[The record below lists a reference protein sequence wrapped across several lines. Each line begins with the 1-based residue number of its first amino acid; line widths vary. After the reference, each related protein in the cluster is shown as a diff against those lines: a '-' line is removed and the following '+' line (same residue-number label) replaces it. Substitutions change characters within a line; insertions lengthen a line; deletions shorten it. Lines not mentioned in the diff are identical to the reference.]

1 MMDQD
6 VTEGAA
12 DQPHQAAG
20 QQAATPQATEQQ
32 AARSSAN
39 GMSLAFILAP
49 AFLAAMLMLYAEG
62 ELLDIIFS
70 SIAEAYLQV
79 STFVAATFLIIYG
92 LERALKFDA
101 TAMLKRDTIWQVPVA
116 AGLGAL
122 PGCGGA
128 IIVVTQYVTG
138 RLSFGGVVAALT
150 ATMGDA
156 AFLLIAREPITGL
169 AMIVLGFT
177 VGTLSG
183 WVINATHGGD
193 FLRGS
198 RTTPDATVEAEH
210 DDASTQL
217 LDRLWILILIP
228 GIVLAALVAFQVD
241 VDAMFATASFDRPAT
256 LLGVVG
262 GTLAVSMRLAPRFG
276 IKADPVFSAS
286 GGLVRRTISDTNFVT
301 VWVVFAYLV
310 FELSVYF
317 LGLDLKT
324 LFDGWA
330 LFTPM
335 IAILLGFLPGCGP
348 QVLVT
353 TMYLSGIV
361 PLSAQIGNAL
371 SNDGD
376 ALFPAIAIAPKV
388 AIVATLYSAV
398 PAVILAYGWLFWME

>member
-1 MMDQD
+1 MDRETTSELTQEPTTGPD
-6 VTEGAA
+6 RHSVNRMTV
-12 DQPHQAAG
+12 
-20 QQAATPQATEQQ
+20 
-32 AARSSAN
+32 
-39 GMSLAFILAP
+39 LAILAP
-49 AFLAAMLMLYAEG
+49 TVLAAVLMLTAES
-62 ELLDIIFS
+62 ELLDIIFV
-70 SIAEAYLQV
+70 SIADAYLQV

-92 LERALKFDA
+92 LERAMNIDA
-101 TAMLKRDTIWQVPVA
+101 TAMLRRDTIWQVPVA

-156 AFLLIAREPITGL
+156 AFLLIAQEPVTGL
-169 AMIVLGFT
+169 AMVVLGFT

-183 WVINATHGGD
+183 WIINAIHGGD

-198 RTTPDATVEAEH
+198 ATKPDAEVDFEH
-210 DDASTQL
+210 DDASTPL
-217 LDRLWILILIP
+217 LDRIWLAILAP
-228 GIVLAALVAFQVD
+228 GMVLAALVAFQVD
-241 VDAMFATASFDRPAT
+241 VDSMFATGGLERPAT

-262 GTLAVSMRLAPRFG
+262 GVLAVSMRLAPRFG
-276 IKADPVFSAS
+276 IKGDTAFSAG

-301 VWVVFAYLV
+301 VWVIFAYLV

-317 LGLDLKT
+317 LGLDLKSV
-324 LFDGWA
+324 FDGWA

-353 TMYLSGIV
+353 TMYLSGII

-398 PAVILAYGWLFWME
+398 PAIILAYGWMFWME

>member
-1 MMDQD
+1 MTGSDSGG
-6 VTEGAA
+6 VNRITG
-12 DQPHQAAG
+12 
-20 QQAATPQATEQQ
+20 
-32 AARSSAN
+32 
-39 GMSLAFILAP
+39 LAILAP
-49 AFLAAMLMLYAEG
+49 TMLAAALMLTAES
-62 ELLDIIFS
+62 ELLDIIFT
-70 SIAEAYLQV
+70 SIADAYLQV

-92 LERALKFDA
+92 LERAMNIDA
-101 TAMLKRDTIWQVPVA
+101 TAMLRRDTIWQVPVA

-156 AFLLIAREPITGL
+156 AFLLIAQEPLTGL
-169 AMIVLGFT
+169 AMVVLGFT

-183 WVINATHGGD
+183 WIINAIHGGD

-198 RTTPDATVEAEH
+198 ATKPDAEVDFEH
-210 DDASTQL
+210 DDASTPL
-217 LDRLWILILIP
+217 LDRIWLAILAP
-228 GIVLAALVAFQVD
+228 GMVLAALVAFQVD
-241 VDAMFATASFDRPAT
+241 VDSMFATGGLERPAT

-262 GTLAVSMRLAPRFG
+262 GVLAVSMRLAPRFG
-276 IKADPVFSAS
+276 ISGDTAFSAG

-301 VWVVFAYLV
+301 VWVIFAYLV

-317 LGLDLKT
+317 LGLDLKSV
-324 LFDGWA
+324 FDGWA

-353 TMYLSGIV
+353 TMYLSGII

-398 PAVILAYGWLFWME
+398 PAIILAYGWMFWME

>member
-1 MMDQD
+1 MDQERAPD
-6 VTEGAA
+6 TDAQPIASALPNRQALSVAA
-12 DQPHQAAG
+12 
-20 QQAATPQATEQQ
+20 
-32 AARSSAN
+32 
-39 GMSLAFILAP
+39 IIAP
-49 AFLAAMLMLYAEG
+49 AVLAALLMLGAES
-62 ELLDIIFS
+62 ELLDIIFT
-70 SIAEAYLQV
+70 SIADAYLQV

-92 LERALKFDA
+92 IERTLNIDA

-156 AFLLIAREPITGL
+156 AFLLIAQEPLTGL
-169 AMIVLGFT
+169 AMVVLGFV

-183 WVINATHGGD
+183 WIINFIHGGD
-193 FLRGS
+193 FLRS
-198 RTTPDATVEAEH
+198 SEIRTDAEVDMEH
-210 DDASTQL
+210 DDASTPF
-217 LDRLWILILIP
+217 LDRLWLLILAP
-228 GIVLAALVAFQVD
+228 GIVLAGLVAFQVD
-241 VDAMFATASFDRPAT
+241 VDAMFATDMLDRPAT

-262 GTLAVSMRLAPRFG
+262 GVLALSMRLAPSFG
-276 IKADPVFSAS
+276 IKGDAAFSAGS
-286 GGLVRRTISDTNFVT
+286 GLIRRTISDTNFVT
-301 VWVVFAYLV
+301 VWVIFAYLV

-317 LGLDLKT
+317 LGIDLKT
-324 LFDGWA
+324 VFDGWA

-353 TMYLSGIV
+353 TMYLSGII

-388 AIVATLYSAV
+388 AVVATLYSAV
-398 PAVILAYGWLFWME
+398 PAVILAYGWMFWME

>member
-1 MMDQD
+1 MDQE
-6 VTEGAA
+6 VTSGESDISKLPA
-12 DQPHQAAG
+12 QRN
-20 QQAATPQATEQQ
+20 
-32 AARSSAN
+32 ARGLSIV
-39 GMSLAFILAP
+39 LILAP
-49 AFLAAMLMLYAEG
+49 ALLAAVLMLNAES
-62 ELLDIIFS
+62 ELLDIIFA
-70 SIAEAYLQV
+70 SIADAYLQV

-92 LERALKFDA
+92 LERALKIDA

-183 WVINATHGGD
+183 WIVNAIHGGD

-198 RTTPDATVEAEH
+198 HSTPDAGIEAEH
-210 DDASTQL
+210 DDASTRF
-217 LDRLWILILIP
+217 LDKLWMVILIP
-228 GIVLAALVAFQVD
+228 GMVLAALVAFQVD
-241 VDAMFATASFDRPAT
+241 VDAMFTTGSFDRPAT
-256 LLGVVG
+256 LLGVIG
-262 GTLAVSMRLAPRFG
+262 GTLAMSMRLAPRFG
-276 IKADPVFSAS
+276 IKGDAAFSAS
-286 GGLVRRTISDTNFVT
+286 AGLVRRTISDTNFVT
-301 VWVVFAYLV
+301 VWVIFAYLV

-324 LFDGWA
+324 VFDGWA

-348 QVLVT
+348 QVLVV

-388 AIVATLYSAV
+388 AVVATLYSAV

>member
-1 MMDQD
+1 M
-6 VTEGAA
+6 TSS
-12 DQPHQAAG
+12 PPNSQAL
-20 QQAATPQATEQQ
+20 
-32 AARSSAN
+32 SV
-39 GMSLAFILAP
+39 LAIIAPAILAG
-49 AFLAAMLMLYAEG
+49 LLMLGAES
-62 ELLDIIFS
+62 ELLDIIFT
-70 SIAEAYLQV
+70 SIADAYLQV

-92 LERALKFDA
+92 IERTLKIDA

-156 AFLLIAREPITGL
+156 AFLLIAQEPLTGL
-169 AMIVLGFT
+169 AMVALGFI

-183 WVINATHGGD
+183 WIINFIHGGD
-193 FLRGS
+193 FLRS
-198 RTTPDATVEAEH
+198 SKTRTDAEIHAEH
-210 DDASTQL
+210 DDASTRL
-217 LDRLWILILIP
+217 LDRLWLLILGP
-228 GIVLAALVAFQVD
+228 GMVLAALVAFQVD
-241 VDAMFATASFDRPAT
+241 VDAMFATDMLDRPAT

-262 GTLAVSMRLAPRFG
+262 GVLALSMRLAPSFG
-276 IKADPVFSAS
+276 IKGDAAFSS
-286 GGLVRRTISDTNFVT
+286 GGGLVRRTISDTNFVT
-301 VWVVFAYLV
+301 VWVIFAFLV

-324 LFDGWA
+324 VFDGWA

-353 TMYLSGIV
+353 TMYLSGII

-398 PAVILAYGWLFWME
+398 PAIILAYGWMFWME

>member
-1 MMDQD
+1 MTGSDSGG
-6 VTEGAA
+6 VNRITV
-12 DQPHQAAG
+12 
-20 QQAATPQATEQQ
+20 
-32 AARSSAN
+32 
-39 GMSLAFILAP
+39 LAILAP
-49 AFLAAMLMLYAEG
+49 TMLAAVLMLTAES
-62 ELLDIIFS
+62 ELLDIIFT
-70 SIAEAYLQV
+70 SIADAYLQV

-92 LERALKFDA
+92 LERAMNIDA
-101 TAMLKRDTIWQVPVA
+101 TAMLRRDTIWQVPVA

-156 AFLLIAREPITGL
+156 AFLLIAQEPLTGL
-169 AMIVLGFT
+169 AMVVLGFT

-183 WVINATHGGD
+183 WIINAIHGGD

-198 RTTPDATVEAEH
+198 ATKPDAEVDFEH
-210 DDASTQL
+210 DDASTPL
-217 LDRLWILILIP
+217 LDRIWLAILAP
-228 GIVLAALVAFQVD
+228 GMVLAALVAFQVD
-241 VDAMFATASFDRPAT
+241 VDSMFATGGLERPAT

-262 GTLAVSMRLAPRFG
+262 GVLAVSMRLAPRFG
-276 IKADPVFSAS
+276 ISGDTAFSAG

-301 VWVVFAYLV
+301 VWVIFAYLV

-317 LGLDLKT
+317 LGLDLKSV
-324 LFDGWA
+324 FDGWA

-335 IAILLGFLPGCGP
+335 ISILLGFLPGCGP

-353 TMYLSGIV
+353 TMYLSGII

-398 PAVILAYGWLFWME
+398 PAIILAYGWMFWME

>member
-1 MMDQD
+1 MDQERAPD
-6 VTEGAA
+6 TDAQPIASALPNRQALSVAA
-12 DQPHQAAG
+12 
-20 QQAATPQATEQQ
+20 
-32 AARSSAN
+32 
-39 GMSLAFILAP
+39 IIAP
-49 AFLAAMLMLYAEG
+49 AVLAALLMLGAES
-62 ELLDIIFS
+62 EPLDIIFT
-70 SIAEAYLQV
+70 SIADAYLQV

-92 LERALKFDA
+92 IERTLNIDA

-156 AFLLIAREPITGL
+156 AFLLIAQEPLTGL
-169 AMIVLGFT
+169 AMVVLGFV

-183 WVINATHGGD
+183 WIINFIHGGD

-198 RTTPDATVEAEH
+198 EIRTDAEVDMEH
-210 DDASTQL
+210 DDASTPF
-217 LDRLWILILIP
+217 LDCLWLLILAP
-228 GIVLAALVAFQVD
+228 GIVLAGLVAFQVD
-241 VDAMFATASFDRPAT
+241 VDAMFATDMLDRPAT

-262 GTLAVSMRLAPRFG
+262 GVLALSMRLAPSFG
-276 IKADPVFSAS
+276 IKGDAAFSAGS
-286 GGLVRRTISDTNFVT
+286 GLIRRTISDTNFVT
-301 VWVVFAYLV
+301 VWVIFAYLV

-317 LGLDLKT
+317 LGIDLKT
-324 LFDGWA
+324 VFDGWA

-353 TMYLSGIV
+353 TMYLSGII

-388 AIVATLYSAV
+388 AVVATLYSAV
-398 PAVILAYGWLFWME
+398 PAVIFAYGWMFWME

>member
-1 MMDQD
+1 MDQERAPD
-6 VTEGAA
+6 TDAQPIASALPNRQALSVAA
-12 DQPHQAAG
+12 
-20 QQAATPQATEQQ
+20 
-32 AARSSAN
+32 
-39 GMSLAFILAP
+39 IIAP
-49 AFLAAMLMLYAEG
+49 AVLAALLMLGAES
-62 ELLDIIFS
+62 ELLDIIFT
-70 SIAEAYLQV
+70 SIADAYLQV

-92 LERALKFDA
+92 IERTLNIDA

-156 AFLLIAREPITGL
+156 AFLLIAQEPLTGL
-169 AMIVLGFT
+169 AMVVLGFV

-183 WVINATHGGD
+183 WIINFIHGGD

-198 RTTPDATVEAEH
+198 EIRTDAEVDMEH
-210 DDASTQL
+210 DDASTPF
-217 LDRLWILILIP
+217 LDCLWLLILAP
-228 GIVLAALVAFQVD
+228 GIVLAGLVAFQVD
-241 VDAMFATASFDRPAT
+241 VDAMFATDMLDRPAT

-262 GTLAVSMRLAPRFG
+262 GVLALSMRLAPSFG
-276 IKADPVFSAS
+276 IKGDTAFSAGS
-286 GGLVRRTISDTNFVT
+286 GLIRRTISDTNFVT
-301 VWVVFAYLV
+301 VWVIFAYLV

-317 LGLDLKT
+317 LGIDLKT
-324 LFDGWA
+324 VFDGWA

-353 TMYLSGIV
+353 TMYLSGII

-388 AIVATLYSAV
+388 AVVATLYSAV
-398 PAVILAYGWLFWME
+398 PAVILAYGWMFWME

>member
-1 MMDQD
+1 MSG
-6 VTEGAA
+6 TRRGGAT
-12 DQPHQAAG
+12 HL
-20 QQAATPQATEQQ
+20 TVLT
-32 AARSSAN
+32 
-39 GMSLAFILAP
+39 ILAP
-49 AFLAAMLMLYAEG
+49 AVLAAVLMLTAES

-70 SIAEAYLQV
+70 SIADAYLQV

-92 LERALKFDA
+92 LERAMNIDA
-101 TAMLKRDTIWQVPVA
+101 TAMLRRDTIWQVPVA

-156 AFLLIAREPITGL
+156 AFLLIAQEPLTGL
-169 AMIVLGFT
+169 AMVVLGFS

-183 WVINATHGGD
+183 WIINAIHGGD

-198 RTTPDATVEAEH
+198 VTKPEAEVEFEH
-210 DDASTQL
+210 DDASTPF
-217 LDRLWILILIP
+217 LDRIWLAILVP

-241 VDAMFATASFDRPAT
+241 VDSMFATGGLERPAT

-262 GTLAVSMRLAPRFG
+262 GVLAISMRLAPRFG
-276 IKADPVFSAS
+276 VKGDTAFSAG
-286 GGLVRRTISDTNFVT
+286 GGLIRRTISDTNFVT
-301 VWVVFAYLV
+301 VWVIFAYLV
-310 FELSVYF
+310 FELSIYF
-317 LGLDLKT
+317 LGLDLKSA
-324 LFDGWA
+324 FDGWA

-353 TMYLSGIV
+353 TMYLSGII

-388 AIVATLYSAV
+388 AIVATLYSAI
-398 PAVILAYGWLFWME
+398 PAIILAYGWLFWME